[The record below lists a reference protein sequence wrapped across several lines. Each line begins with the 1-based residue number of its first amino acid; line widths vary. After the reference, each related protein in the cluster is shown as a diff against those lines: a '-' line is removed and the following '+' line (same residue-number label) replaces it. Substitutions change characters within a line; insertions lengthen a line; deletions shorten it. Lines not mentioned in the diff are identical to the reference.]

1 MRAASRSDMFEELK
15 AMGPGA
21 RLAEVDGTMV
31 LLEPGEPGE
40 PAGGG
45 RCEEMFVKR
54 YAGEIA
60 DARTGEIVWP
70 VEDE

>member
-31 LLEPGEPGE
+31 LLEPGE